1 MTRIIHT
8 VSAIL
13 LTLCACKQSGNTSAA
28 DDIVLG
34 IIADLT
40 GATADVGKPYNEG
53 MLAYIDDLNAKGGLK
68 GRKINALS
76 EDYAYKVPN
85 AEE

>member
-1 MTRIIHT
+1 MTRTIHT
-8 VSAIL
+8 ISAVL
-13 LTLCACKQSGNTSAA
+13 LTLCACKQSGNPSVS

-68 GRKINALS
+68 GRK
-76 EDYAYKVPN
+76 
-85 AEE
+85 